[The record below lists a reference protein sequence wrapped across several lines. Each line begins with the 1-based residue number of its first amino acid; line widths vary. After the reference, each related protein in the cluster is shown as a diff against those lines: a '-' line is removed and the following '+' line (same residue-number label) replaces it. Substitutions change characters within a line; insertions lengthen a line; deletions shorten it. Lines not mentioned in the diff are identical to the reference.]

1 MTIYLQQ
8 HVDASGFGTF
18 ALQLHPHPHPPVLE
32 EQQPPL
38 AASSGAT
45 GFDLGL
51 SAQQLFVS
59 VGEDVAECSDCTFD
73 FAFLSCVSS
82 EHIHSPPKWQLQ
94 GLSKFQVEQYDTA
107 ETTLPSTWI
116 TSLTPIEGTSFIAVG
131 GASKSNNFFIVE
143 NIATNKL
150 QMTSETDQVPRD
162 SLIIRSTFTMPSPS
176 YHISSYGNKLITS
189 GPNSTAQIFKVT
201 PHDLPIQGK
210 GLEQLHEV
218 TFNNTHLGEIP
229 VSAPNKMIKSVRT
242 QAACFEPTVL
252 SKDDTDTPIRR
263 VLGIQGPNVY
273 MYDIPTAKVI
283 GHEKLGVDTLNKL
296 SYSPHAPFGSLL
308 ATCSQD
314 STISILDTRTMQ
326 LGNTSVVW
334 SQPDAHNGDVMD
346 VSFNNFIP
354 YWLASSG
361 EDGVVKFWDIRY
373 LKGPAGRIDG
383 HYGSIPSIAWSNT
396 HCDMLASASLDRSC
410 RVWSFSPNKATA
422 KKPWKEFMVGFPGS
436 EFENINQPNLE
447 DHLIVGST
455 MIGEF
460 TEYTSPVIAG
470 RTVLMLVAAAPLHA
484 DTYYTITATGAISS
498 HLIRSKMFEQLLTH
512 KYENTFEFQVEL
524 GIHTRQLND
533 AYEAMI
539 NLSRYEYPKDKNL
552 KKHEKDLIDLCSTP
566 KPIPESAWGI
576 AEFNE
581 LDMLKIKND
590 LIKYSYGLPP
600 RFDAYPQWHSVIS
613 TFTQLQY
620 DLAVLRHKI
629 CTGLEEGNW
638 EVILKHEE
646 EFMVGMEVDHEFIDV
661 ETIELVLKTLL
672 VNKFKKGLT
681 MGLGLGQL
689 LADVPK
695 YRWESLAELMSLM
708 IFPTIFEQSDWLPD
722 KDTDLMKNVSLVR
735 QDTLERYLQHVKDE
749 NTKGNMDVRSS
760 KLVKADDDRAAKKV
774 IANTLGESKQALPM
788 VSLELRMLKLIENP
802 PEEYNEEIIRIM
814 QNVLT
819 DSGVAGRKGNLV
831 PFEKTFS
838 ANSNMMYL
846 KALLETK
853 RFEEYFGV
861 AINIMIT
868 AYPFDFSRT
877 VLRQIDREGIVGAKA
892 YVESMYAS
900 AMTNL
905 NGVSSVPPLVAGI
918 KFLKEAAAM
927 VVKMTAH
934 MMEGLDAF
942 KQDKDCIDTL
952 TKVTTILSGLMQQL
966 SPSILKAFESMEKIQ
981 KSMLKEYALLVHDA
995 IRVSQRAFPL
1005 RDNKPRNVTEKAA
1018 YGLIV
1023 QDEAQA
1029 IVEKLYRNYIK
1040 GESFSQ

>member
-1 MTIYLQQ
+1 
-8 HVDASGFGTF
+8 
-18 ALQLHPHPHPPVLE
+18 
-32 EQQPPL
+32 
-38 AASSGAT
+38 
-45 GFDLGL
+45 
-51 SAQQLFVS
+51 
-59 VGEDVAECSDCTFD
+59 
-73 FAFLSCVSS
+73 
-82 EHIHSPPKWQLQ
+82 
-94 GLSKFQVEQYDTA
+94 
-107 ETTLPSTWI
+107 
-116 TSLTPIEGTSFIAVG
+116 
-131 GASKSNNFFIVE
+131 
-143 NIATNKL
+143 
-150 QMTSETDQVPRD
+150 
-162 SLIIRSTFTMPSPS
+162 MPSPS

-189 GPNSTAQIFKVT
+189 GPNSTAQIFKVY
-201 PHDLPIQGK
+201 PHDLALQGK

-218 TFNNTHLGEIP
+218 TFNTTHLSEIP

-252 SKDDTDTPIRR
+252 AKNDEDTPIRK

-273 MYDIPTAKVI
+273 MYDIPTSKVI
-283 GHEKLGVDTLNKL
+283 GHEKLGIDTLNKL

-314 STISILDTRTMQ
+314 STISILDTRTLQ

-334 SQPDAHNGDVMD
+334 AVPDAHNGDVMD

-410 RVWSFSPNKATA
+410 RMWSFTPSKATV

-447 DHLIVGST
+447 DHLIIGST

-460 TEYTSPVIAG
+460 TEYTSPVIA
-470 RTVLMLVAAAPLHA
+470 
-484 DTYYTITATGAISS
+484 ATGAISS
-498 HLIRSKMFEQLLTH
+498 HLIRSKMFEQLLDR
-512 KYENTFEFQVEL
+512 KYENSFEFQVEL

-533 AYEAMI
+533 AYEAI
-539 NLSRYEYPKDKNL
+539 VNLSRNEYPKDRIL
-552 KKHEKDLIDLCSTP
+552 KKHEKALIELCTVP
-566 KPIPESAWGI
+566 KPIAESAWGI
-576 AEFNE
+576 GEGNE
-581 LDMLKIKND
+581 LDMVKIRND
-590 LIKYSYGLPP
+590 FIKYSYGLPP
-600 RFDAYPQWHSVIS
+600 RFDAYPQWQTIIS

-629 CTGLEEGNW
+629 CSGLEDGNW
-638 EVILKHEE
+638 EIVLKLEE

-661 ETIELVLKTLL
+661 ETIEMILKTLL
-672 VNKFKKGLT
+672 VNKYKKGLT
-681 MGLGLGQL
+681 VGLGLGQL

-695 YRWESLAELMSLM
+695 YRFDALAELMSLM
-708 IFPTIFEQSDWLPD
+708 IFPTIFEPFDWLPG
-722 KDTDLMKNVSLVR
+722 KDTDLMKANSLVR
-735 QDTLERYLQHVKDE
+735 QDTLERYLQYVQDE
-749 NTKGNMDVRSS
+749 HEKGNMDVRSS
-760 KLVKADDDRAAKKV
+760 KQIKPDDDRTARKL
-774 IANTLGESKQALPM
+774 IASTLGESKQALPM
-788 VSLELRMLKLIENP
+788 LSLELRMLKLIESP
-802 PEEYNEEIIRIM
+802 PEEHNEEIVRIM
-814 QNVLT
+814 QNVLI
-819 DSGVAGRKGNLV
+819 DSGVSGRKGNLV

-838 ANSNMMYL
+838 AYSNMMYL
-846 KALLETK
+846 KALLDTK
-853 RFEEYFGV
+853 RYEEYFGV
-861 AINIMIT
+861 AINIMILSH
-868 AYPFDFSRT
+868 PFEFSKC
-877 VLRQIDREGIVGAKA
+877 VLRQVDREGIVGAKA
-892 YVESMYAS
+892 YVDSMYTS

-905 NGVSSVPPLVAGI
+905 TAVTSIQPLTAGI

-934 MMEGLDAF
+934 LMEGLEAF
-942 KQDKDCIDTL
+942 KLDKDCLDTL

-966 SPSILKAFESMEKIQ
+966 TPSILKAFESMEKIQ

-1005 RDNKPRNVTEKAA
+1005 RDNKPRNVAEKAA

>member
-18 ALQLHPHPHPPVLE
+18 ALQLHPHPHPPALE
-32 EQQPPL
+32 EQQPL
-38 AASSGAT
+38 FAASSGAT

-59 VGEDVAECSDCTFD
+59 VGEDVAECSVCAFD
-73 FAFLSCVSS
+73 FAFLSCGSS

-94 GLSKFQVEQYDTA
+94 GLS
-107 ETTLPSTWI
+107 
-116 TSLTPIEGTSFIAVG
+116 
-131 GASKSNNFFIVE
+131 N
-143 NIATNKL
+143 
-150 QMTSETDQVPRD
+150 
-162 SLIIRSTFTMPSPS
+162 
-176 YHISSYGNKLITS
+176 

-242 QAACFEPTVL
+242 QAACFEPTAL
-252 SKDDTDTPIRR
+252 SKDDADTPIRR

-326 LGNTSVVW
+326 PGNTCVVW

-460 TEYTSPVIAG
+460 TEYTSPVIA
-470 RTVLMLVAAAPLHA
+470 VAAASLHA
-484 DTYYTITATGAISS
+484 DTYYTITATGTISS

-539 NLSRYEYPKDKNL
+539 NLSRNEYPKDKNL
-552 KKHEKDLIDLCSTP
+552 KKHEKDLIDLCSIP

-774 IANTLGESKQALPM
+774 IATTLGESKQALPM

-1005 RDNKPRNVTEKAA
+1005 RDNKPRNVAEKAA

>member
-1 MTIYLQQ
+1 MERPTLQ
-8 HVDASGFGTF
+8 
-18 ALQLHPHPHPPVLE
+18 
-32 EQQPPL
+32 
-38 AASSGAT
+38 
-45 GFDLGL
+45 FDLWRK
-51 SAQQLFVS
+51 SPSMKMKRFQ
-59 VGEDVAECSDCTFD
+59 AEQFD
-73 FAFLSCVSS
+73 S
-82 EHIHSPPKWQLQ
+82 
-94 GLSKFQVEQYDTA
+94 A

-116 TSLTPIEGTSFIAVG
+116 TSIAPIEGTSFIAVG
-131 GASKSNNFFIVE
+131 GASKSNNFFIIE
-143 NIATNKL
+143 NTATNKL
-150 QMTSETDQVPRD
+150 QMASETDPVPKE

-189 GPNSTAQIFKVT
+189 GPNSTAQIFKVNQ
-201 PHDLPIQGK
+201 HDLGLQGQ

-218 TFNNTHLGEIP
+218 TFNNIHLSEIP
-229 VSAPNKMIKSVRT
+229 VSAPNIMIKSIRT
-242 QAACFEPTVL
+242 QAACFEPTAL

-273 MYDIPTAKVI
+273 MYDIPTSKVI
-283 GHEKLGVDTLNKL
+283 GHEKLGIDTLNKL

-334 SQPDAHNGDVMD
+334 SLPDAHNGDVMD
-346 VSFNNFIP
+346 VAFNNFIP

-396 HCDMLASASLDRSC
+396 HCDMIASASLDRSC
-410 RVWSFSPNKATA
+410 RMWSFSSSKATA

-436 EFENINQPNLE
+436 EFENFNQADLE
-447 DHLIVGST
+447 DHLIIGSN

-460 TEYTSPVIAG
+460 TEYTSPVIA
-470 RTVLMLVAAAPLHA
+470 VATASLHA
-484 DTYYTITATGAISS
+484 DTYYTITATGTITS
-498 HLIRSKMFEQLLTH
+498 HLIRSKMFEQLLVH
-512 KYENTFEFQVEL
+512 KYENSFEFQVEL

-533 AYEAMI
+533 AYEAMV
-539 NLSRYEYPKDKNL
+539 NLSRNEYPKDKNL
-552 KKHEKDLIDLCSTP
+552 KKHEKDLIDLCTIP
-566 KPIPESAWGI
+566 KQIPESAWGI
-576 AEFNE
+576 GEFNE

-600 RFDAYPQWHSVIS
+600 RFEAYPQWNSIIS

-629 CTGLEEGNW
+629 CSGLEEGNW
-638 EVILKHEE
+638 EVIIKHEE
-646 EFMVGMEVDHEFIDV
+646 EFMVGMEVDHEFVDV
-661 ETIELVLKTLL
+661 ETIEMVLKTLL
-672 VNKFKKGLT
+672 VNKYKKGLT

-695 YRWESLAELMSLM
+695 YRFDALAELMALM
-708 IFPTIFEQSDWLPD
+708 VFPTIFEPFDWLPD

-735 QDTLERYLQHVKDE
+735 QDTLERYLQFVKE
-749 NTKGNMDVRSS
+749 ESSKGNTDVRSS
-760 KLVKADDDRAAKKV
+760 KLIKPDDDRAAKKI
-774 IANTLGESKQALPM
+774 IASTLGESKQALPM
-788 VSLELRMLKLIENP
+788 VRILKLIENP

-819 DSGVAGRKGNLV
+819 DSGVSGRKGNLV

-838 ANSNMMYL
+838 ANCNMMYL
-846 KALLETK
+846 KALLDTK
-853 RFEEYFGV
+853 RYEEYFGV

-868 AYPFDFSRT
+868 SHPFDFSKT

-892 YVESMYAS
+892 YIDSMYSS

-905 NGVSSVPPLVAGI
+905 TAVSSVQPLIAGI

-934 MMEGLDAF
+934 LMEGLEAF
-942 KQDKDCIDTL
+942 KLDKDCIDTL

-1023 QDEAQA
+1023 QDEAQS